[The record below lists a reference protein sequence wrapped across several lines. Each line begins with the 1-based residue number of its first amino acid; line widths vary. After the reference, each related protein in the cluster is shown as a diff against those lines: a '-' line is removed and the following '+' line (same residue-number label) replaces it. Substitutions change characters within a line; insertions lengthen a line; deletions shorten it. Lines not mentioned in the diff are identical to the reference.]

1 MTWGGGRLDLGRKD
15 HPCWG
20 HRAWAPQSQLLQP
33 EASSLGCDCGIP
45 TRELKGREGG
55 REEDA
60 RTLPFP
66 LLSLVRRA
74 SGEDVKGRR
83 ARTGSVTEPPLTE
96 ARLGLKRRGG
106 EPMSLLPTPTPPPAA
121 GPPDYLPS
129 ASPPAHL
136 ALSARPL

>member
-1 MTWGGGRLDLGRKD
+1 M
-15 HPCWG
+15 
-20 HRAWAPQSQLLQP
+20 
-33 EASSLGCDCGIP
+33 
-45 TRELKGREGG
+45 KGREGG
-55 REEDA
+55 RKEDA
-60 RTLPFP
+60 RTLLFP

-106 EPMSLLPTPTPPPAA
+106 EPMSLLPTTPA

-129 ASPPAHL
+129 ASPAAHL